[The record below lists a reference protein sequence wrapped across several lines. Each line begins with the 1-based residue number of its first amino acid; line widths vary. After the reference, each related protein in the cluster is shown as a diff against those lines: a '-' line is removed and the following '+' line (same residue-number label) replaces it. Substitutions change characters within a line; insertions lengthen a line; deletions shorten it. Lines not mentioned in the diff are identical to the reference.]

1 MCLENPKTRQDRAL
15 HSVCS
20 GQEDRTAPGLE
31 TQRTLEGG
39 RHKLSHG
46 EGRGSEQQGAQGE
59 RPNSV
64 SMARLE
70 AATGGGPAGAKSRE
84 HLQREKQLLFL

>member
-1 MCLENPKTRQDRAL
+1 MRLENPKTRQARAL
-15 HSVCS
+15 RSVCS

-46 EGRGSEQQGAQGE
+46 EGRGSGQQGAQAE
-59 RPNSV
+59 RPKSV
-64 SMARLE
+64 TMVRLE
-70 AATGGGPAGAKSRE
+70 AATGGGPAGAMSHE
-84 HLQREKQLLFL
+84 HL